1 MIEAP
6 LPETGIQ
13 TILAGLDALCMEQ
26 PELASA
32 AAYYR
37 LVLPVLKEAQA
48 TVPPFALD
56 ETRAAQKIEGGEP
69 LFAGEDLPFAS
80 PAISALFERI
90 CAGMEIAADIT
101 SDIERVQSQKINHI
115 RWAIAAKESRLLS
128 LINAS
133 VCGDAG
139 YLENMAKN
147 LGMDFLLLQVV
158 VQNCLKPYLHVWREG
173 LAVIDISKWKKG
185 KCPFCGNWPALA
197 ELQGPQRARHL
208 RCGLCGADW
217 PYNRLQCVYCGTT
230 DIKSLGLIQVGG
242 SPLRLSIQTCEACHG
257 FVKTVVALEA
267 AHPDLLPVEDL
278 ETLSLDLIAS
288 EKGYRRLA
296 RRG

>member
-1 MIEAP
+1 MVQSEAP
-6 LPETGIQ
+6 AIGVE

-69 LFAGEDLPFAS
+69 LLVGEDLPFTT
-80 PAISALFERI
+80 PVISVLFERI
-90 CAGMEIAADIT
+90 CECMEIAADIT
-101 SDIERVQSQKINHI
+101 SDIERAQSPKINHI
-115 RWAIAAKESRLLS
+115 RRVIAAKESRLLS

-133 VCGDAG
+133 ICGDTG
-139 YLENMAKN
+139 CLERLAKN
-147 LGMDFLLLQVV
+147 QGMDFPLLQVV

-173 LAVIDISKWKKG
+173 LAATDIALWKKG
-185 KCPFCGNWPALA
+185 NCPFCGNWPALA

-217 PYNRLQCVYCGTT
+217 VYNRLQCVYCGTT
-230 DIKSLGLIQVGG
+230 EINSLGLIQVGEA
-242 SPLRLSIQTCEACHG
+242 PVKLSIQTCDACQG
-257 FVKTVVALEA
+257 YLKTVVALEA
-267 AHPDLLPVEDL
+267 AHADLLPVEDL
-278 ETLSLDLIAS
+278 ATMSLDLIAS
-288 EKGYRRLA
+288 QRGYRRLA
-296 RRG
+296 R